1 MNEDGEPVSEDGEPV
16 SEDRRELGEA
26 IGDLAGGRETSAGG
40 LARAGRLAV
49 DSMRQAGTRAVASG
63 RWLADALIDA
73 APRVPVRDLALL
85 RQQYPA
91 LGPPELAETLIHNAS
106 RVTAG
111 MGATAGAL
119 VAAEEFSPP
128 SWLAIP
134 VELVVETLAVAA
146 VEMKLIAEL
155 HEVYG
160 RPVPGRGRD
169 RGLLLARAWA
179 EGRGVTAAAL
189 ATPTGLSALLSVGAR
204 RQAAQLVR
212 RRLVRRTARSLT
224 ALAPL
229 LAGAVAGAEVNR
241 RGTRALAAGVLR
253 DLATT

>member
-1 MNEDGEPVSEDGEPV
+1 VSDPRPH
-16 SEDRRELGEA
+16 DELGRA
-26 IGDLAGGRETSAGG
+26 IGDLAGGEQSSASG
-40 LARAGRLAV
+40 LARAARLAI
-49 DSMRQAGTRAVASG
+49 DSMREAGTRAVASG
-63 RWLADALIDA
+63 RWLAEVLIDA

-85 RQQYPA
+85 RQQHGDLA
-91 LGPPELAETLIHNAS
+91 APELAEVLIHNAS

-119 VAAEEFSPP
+119 IGAEQFSPP
-128 SWLAIP
+128 TWLAIP
-134 VELVVETLAVAA
+134 VELVVETLAIAA

-179 EGRGVTAAAL
+179 EGRGVTPVAL
-189 ATPTGLSALLSVGAR
+189 ASPAGLSALLSVGAR
-204 RQAAQLVR
+204 RQAVQLVR

-241 RGTRALAAGVLR
+241 RGTRALAASVLR
-253 DLATT
+253 DLATR